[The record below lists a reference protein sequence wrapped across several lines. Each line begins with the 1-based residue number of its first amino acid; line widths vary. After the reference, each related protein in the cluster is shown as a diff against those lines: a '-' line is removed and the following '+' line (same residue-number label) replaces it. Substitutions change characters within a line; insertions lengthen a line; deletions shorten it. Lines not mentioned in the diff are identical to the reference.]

1 MKLKKIL
8 PHLFFLMPVQIIEYD
23 NKKEEILFEGLIHEI
38 PWRFG
43 ELKLD
48 TDINGEAIS
57 ILLIE
62 DKPDPILN
70 IYVKT
75 EGKDI

>member
-8 PHLFFLMPVQIIEYD
+8 PHLYFLMPVQIIEYD
-23 NKKEEILFEGLIHEI
+23 GKEDILFEGLIHQI

-48 TDINGEAIS
+48 TDGNGESIS
-57 ILLIE
+57 IFQKE
-62 DKPDPILN
+62 GQCEPILN

>member
-8 PHLFFLMPVQIIEYD
+8 PHLYFLMPIQIIEY
-23 NKKEEILFEGLIHEI
+23 NNGNEEILFEGLVDNI
-38 PWRFG
+38 PWRFA
-43 ELKLD
+43 ELELD
-48 TDINGEAIS
+48 TDANGEAIS
-57 ILLIE
+57 IFQKE
-62 DKPDPILN
+62 GQREPILN

>member
-8 PHLFFLMPVQIIEYD
+8 SHLFFLMPVQIIEYD
-23 NKKEEILFEGLIHEI
+23 SNKEEILFEGLVDNI
-38 PWRFG
+38 PWRLA
-43 ELKLD
+43 ELELD
-48 TDINGEAIS
+48 TDENGEAIS
-57 ILLIE
+57 IFQKE
-62 DKPDPILN
+62 GQREPILI

>member
-8 PHLFFLMPVQIIEYD
+8 PHLFFLLPVQIIEYD
-23 NKKEEILFEGLIHEI
+23 NNKEEILFEGLVDNI

-48 TDINGEAIS
+48 TDADGEAIS
-57 ILLIE
+57 IFQKE
-62 DKPDPILN
+62 GQREPILN

>member
-8 PHLFFLMPVQIIEYD
+8 PHLFFLLPVQIIEYD
-23 NKKEEILFEGLIHEI
+23 NNKEEILFEGLVDNI

-48 TDINGEAIS
+48 TDENGEAIS
-57 ILLIE
+57 IFQKE
-62 DKPDPILN
+62 GKQDPILN